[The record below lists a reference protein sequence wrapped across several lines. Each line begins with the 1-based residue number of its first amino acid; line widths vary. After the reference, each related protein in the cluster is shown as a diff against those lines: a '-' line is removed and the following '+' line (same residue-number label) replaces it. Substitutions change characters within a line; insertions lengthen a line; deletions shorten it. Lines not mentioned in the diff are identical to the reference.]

1 MTPAP
6 DQGCRKVRCF
16 LRRADCFGRRC
27 AARGAQSPCAG
38 RNILRRASSQREDV
52 HEAIETGGTAGV
64 GVKNGDA
71 VRLTESDA
79 GLAAGAVGVVVDVLR
94 NNGSAVLLV
103 EFEEGRRVVSPR
115 AVEQLTK
122 FGGPGPT
129 EDAVRP

>member
-1 MTPAP
+1 
-6 DQGCRKVRCF
+6 
-16 LRRADCFGRRC
+16 
-27 AARGAQSPCAG
+27 
-38 RNILRRASSQREDV
+38 
-52 HEAIETGGTAGV
+52 
-64 GVKNGDA
+64 VKNGDA

-122 FGGPGPT
+122 FGGPGST
-129 EDAVRP
+129 EDAARR